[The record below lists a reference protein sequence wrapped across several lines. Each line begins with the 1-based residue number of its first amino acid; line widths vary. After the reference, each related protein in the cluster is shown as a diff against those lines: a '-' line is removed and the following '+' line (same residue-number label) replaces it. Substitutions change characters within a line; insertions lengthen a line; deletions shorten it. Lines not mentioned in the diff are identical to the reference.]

1 MSAERFRP
9 YGAVYVILRRGDEI
23 FLLRRFQTGWQ
34 DGNYGLPAGHLEDR
48 ETIAG
53 AALREA
59 KEETGTDIRE
69 EDLEVVHVMHRMNP
83 DRQYVDFFLVAKK
96 WSGEPQNTEPDKCD
110 DVKWV
115 DIDSLPE
122 NMVESVREGLE
133 NYRKG
138 ILFSEFGAD
147 GRL

>member
-1 MSAERFRP
+1 MSGDRFRP
-9 YGAVYVILRRGDEI
+9 YAAVYVILRKGDEI
-23 FLLRRFQTGWQ
+23 FLMRRFQTGWQ
-34 DGNYGLPAGHLEDR
+34 DGNYGLPAGHLEDG

-59 KEETGTDIRE
+59 KEETGIDIE
-69 EDLEVVHVMHRMNP
+69 EGDLEVIHVMHRMNP
-83 DRQYVDFFLVAKK
+83 DRQYIDFFLVAKR
-96 WSGEPQNTEPDKCD
+96 WSGVPGNREPEKCD
-110 DVKWV
+110 EAKWMP
-115 DIDSLPE
+115 IDALPK
-122 NMVESVREGLE
+122 NIVESVRDGIE